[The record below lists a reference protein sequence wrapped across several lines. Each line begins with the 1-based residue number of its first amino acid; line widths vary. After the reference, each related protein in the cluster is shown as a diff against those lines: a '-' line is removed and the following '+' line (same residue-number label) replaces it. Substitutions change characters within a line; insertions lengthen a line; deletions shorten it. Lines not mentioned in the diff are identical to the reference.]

1 MSKHNFEAKK
11 FRVKEGDS
19 FKLSKISTKA
29 GKELSKKADGIEVLK
44 DDNASLQE
52 AQNRLFASGQRSL
65 LIILQG
71 MDASGKDGTV
81 RHVISGVNPQGCRIY
96 SFRAPNTEEVQH
108 HFLWRPMRFLPA
120 HGMISI
126 FNRSY
131 YEEVMV
137 VRVHP
142 EFLGPQNLP
151 PCKKPADLWKQRYE
165 EIRVFEQTLVNSG
178 TSVLKFYL
186 HVSREEQKA
195 RLMERL
201 TQPHKRWKFNER
213 DLEERKLWEKYA
225 EATED
230 ALSATSTKSTPWYI
244 IPADDKW
251 YARAAIADILAS
263 HLDSLALEYPKVAP
277 GDEEKFAALAKQL
290 QEQA

>member
-1 MSKHNFEAKK
+1 MGKHCFDAKK

-19 FKLSKISTKA
+19 IKLSKISTKA
-29 GKELSKKADGIEVLK
+29 GKELSKKADGIEALK
-44 DDNASLQE
+44 VDNASLQE
-52 AQNRLFASGQRSL
+52 AQNRLFASGHRSL

-71 MDASGKDGTV
+71 MDASGKDGTL

-120 HGMISI
+120 RGMISI

-151 PCKKPADLWKQRYE
+151 PFKKPMDLWKQRFG
-165 EIRVFEQTLVNSG
+165 EIRNFEQTLVNCG

-186 HVSREEQKA
+186 HVSRDEQKA
-195 RLMERL
+195 RLLERL
-201 TQPHKRWKFNER
+201 TQPDKRWKFNER
-213 DLEERKLWEKYA
+213 DLEERKLWEKYE
-225 EATED
+225 EATEEV
-230 ALSATSTKSTPWYI
+230 LSATSSKSMPWYI
-244 IPADDKW
+244 IPADNKW
-251 YARAAIADILAS
+251 YARAAIADIIAA
-263 HLDSLALEYPKVAP
+263 HLDSLDLEYPKLSP
-277 GDEEKFAALAKQL
+277 EDEEKFAMLATQL
-290 QEQA
+290 KEQV

>member
-1 MSKHNFEAKK
+1 MSKHSFDAKK

-19 FKLSKISTKA
+19 VKLSKISTKA
-29 GKELSKKADGIEVLK
+29 GADLPKKADGIESLM
-44 DDNASLQE
+44 DDNAALQE
-52 AQNRLFASGQRSL
+52 AQNRLFASSQRSL

-120 HGMISI
+120 RGMISI

-131 YEEVMV
+131 YEEVIV

-142 EFLGPQNLP
+142 EFLEPQNLP
-151 PCKKPADLWKQRYE
+151 PFKKPMDLWKQRFE

-186 HVSREEQKA
+186 HVSRDEQKA
-195 RLMERL
+195 RLLERL
-201 TQPHKRWKFNER
+201 TQPDKRWKFNER
-213 DLEERKLWEKYA
+213 DLEERKLWNKYEEAA
-225 EATED
+225 ED
-230 ALSATSTKSTPWYI
+230 VLSATSSKSTPWYV
-244 IPADDKW
+244 IPSDDKW
-251 YARAAIADILAS
+251 YARAAVADIIAK
-263 HLDSLALEYPKVAP
+263 HLDSLDLAYPSVSP
-277 GDEEKFAALAKQL
+277 EDEAKFEELAKQL
-290 QEQA
+290 KEQA

>member
-1 MSKHNFEAKK
+1 MVKHSFEAKK

-19 FKLSKISTKA
+19 LKLSKLSTKA
-29 GKELSKKADGIEVLK
+29 GNELSKKEDGVESLK
-44 DDNASLQE
+44 VDNASLQE
-52 AQNRLFASGQRSL
+52 AQNRLFASGKRSVL
-65 LIILQG
+65 VILQG

-108 HFLWRPMRFLPA
+108 HFLWRPMRFLPPR
-120 HGMISI
+120 GMISI

-131 YEEVMV
+131 YEEVIV

-151 PCKKPADLWKQRYE
+151 PIKKPMDLWKQRYE
-165 EIRVFEQTLVNSG
+165 EIRAFEQTLVDSG

-186 HVSREEQKA
+186 HVSREEQKL
-195 RLMERL
+195 RLLERL
-201 TQPHKRWKFNER
+201 TQPDKRWKFNVR
-213 DLEERKLWEKYA
+213 DLEERKLWDQYE
-225 EATED
+225 EATND
-230 ALSATSTKSTPWYI
+230 VLSATSSKSTPWYI

-251 YARAAIADILAS
+251 YARAAVADIIAS
-263 HLDSLALEYPKVAP
+263 HLENLDLEYPRVSP
-277 GDEEKFAALAKQL
+277 EDEEKFAALAKQL
-290 QEQA
+290 EEQE

>member
-1 MSKHNFEAKK
+1 MNKHKFESKK

-19 FKLSKISTKA
+19 IKLSKISTKA
-29 GKELSKKADGIEVLK
+29 GRELSKKADGIEALK

-52 AQNRLFASGQRSL
+52 AQNLLFASGQRSV
-65 LIILQG
+65 LIVLQG

-120 HGMISI
+120 RGMISI

-151 PCKKPADLWKQRYE
+151 PFKKHLDLWKQRYQ

-186 HVSREEQKA
+186 HVSRDEQKA

-201 TQPHKRWKFNER
+201 AQPNKRWKFNER
-213 DLEERKLWEKYA
+213 DIEERKLWEKYT

-230 ALSATSTKSTPWYI
+230 ALSATSTKSSPWFI

-251 YARAAIADILAS
+251 YARAAIADIIAG
-263 HLDSLALEYPKVAP
+263 HLDSLDLEYPKVAP
-277 GDEEKFAALAKQL
+277 GDEEKFATLAKLL

>member
-1 MSKHNFEAKK
+1 MGKHSFEAKT
-11 FRVKEGDS
+11 FRVKEGDP

-29 GKELSKKADGIEVLK
+29 GNELSKKADGIETLK
-44 DDNASLQE
+44 VDNAALQE

-65 LIILQG
+65 LVILQG

-81 RHVISGVNPQGCRIY
+81 RHVISGINPQGCRIY

-108 HFLWRPMRFLPA
+108 HFLWRPMRYLPA

-151 PCKKPADLWKQRYE
+151 PYKKQMDLWKQRFE
-165 EIRVFEQTLVNSG
+165 EIRTFEQTLVNSG

-186 HVSREEQKA
+186 HISREEQKV
-195 RLMERL
+195 RLLERL
-201 TQPHKRWKFNER
+201 TQPEKRWKFNER
-213 DLEERKLWEKYA
+213 DLEERKLWEKYD
-225 EATED
+225 EATQD
-230 ALSATSTKSTPWYI
+230 VLSATSTKSTPWYI

-251 YARAAIADILAS
+251 YARAAVADIIAN
-263 HLDSLALEYPKVAP
+263 HLDSLDLEYPKLSP
-277 GDEEKFAALAKQL
+277 EDEAKYAFLAKQL
-290 QEQA
+290 QEQS